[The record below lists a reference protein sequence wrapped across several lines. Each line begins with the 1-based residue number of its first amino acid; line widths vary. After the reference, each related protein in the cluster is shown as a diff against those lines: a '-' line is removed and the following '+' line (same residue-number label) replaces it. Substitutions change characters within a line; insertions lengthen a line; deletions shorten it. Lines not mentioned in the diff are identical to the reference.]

1 MLGGKKDNN
10 GRSGT
15 IIPAS
20 TSHGLNSLV
29 QGTELTGD
37 INAGNDIRID
47 GSIKGTLNC
56 KSKVIIGPTGMI
68 DGEVNCAN
76 AVIEG
81 KFKGKLVVK
90 ELLHIKESANIEG
103 AIHTGKIIVQSGAVF
118 NVTCQMGSG
127 SFPKSSNQAKEIAK
141 ETATA

>member
-47 GSIKGTLNC
+47 GKIKGNLTC
-56 KSKVIIGPTGMI
+56 KSKVIIGPTGI
-68 DGEVNCAN
+68 IEGDVQCQN

-81 KFKGKLVVK
+81 NFNGNLTVK
-90 ELLHIKESANIEG
+90 ELLHVKETASMKGKIY
-103 AIHTGKIIVQSGAVF
+103 TGKIIVQSGAVF
-118 NVTCQMGSG
+118 NVSCQMGSG
-127 SFPKSSNQAKEIAK
+127 SLPKSHQQAKEIAK
-141 ETATA
+141 ESATA